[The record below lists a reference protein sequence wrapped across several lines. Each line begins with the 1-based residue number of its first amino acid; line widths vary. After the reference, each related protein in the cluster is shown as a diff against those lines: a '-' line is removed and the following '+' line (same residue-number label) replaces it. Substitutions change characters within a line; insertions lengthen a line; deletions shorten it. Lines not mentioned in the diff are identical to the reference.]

1 MELKSHYQ
9 AEYQYYQYLLHIIT
23 NSLHVNLKVL
33 TAFIAFFF
41 FFFFF
46 LQKSEISSVVDN
58 RWQFFVFSNKSSAYV
73 NGLHLA
79 KLTMVAGIVG

>member
-23 NSLHVNLKVL
+23 NSLHVNLKAL
-33 TAFIAFFF
+33 TAFIA
-41 FFFFF
+41 FFFF

>member
-9 AEYQYYQYLLHIIT
+9 AKYQYYQYLLHIIT

-41 FFFFF
+41 FFFKNYKFF
-46 LQKSEISSVVDN
+46 F
-58 RWQFFVFSNKSSAYV
+58 W
-73 NGLHLA
+73 
-79 KLTMVAGIVG
+79 

>member
-23 NSLHVNLKVL
+23 NSLHVNLKAL

-41 FFFFF
+41 FFFYKNQKF
-46 LQKSEISSVVDN
+46 LQ
-58 RWQFFVFSNKSSAYV
+58 W
-73 NGLHLA
+73 
-79 KLTMVAGIVG
+79 